1 MIKIIFLGDIFGK
14 PGRNAV
20 KKILPELKEKYQ
32 PDLIIANAENL
43 AHGNG
48 ITALTITEMREA
60 GIDIF
65 TSGNHIFDKPEEA
78 QKTLNDPDS
87 PLLRPANYPKE
98 DPGKGVKSI
107 RIRDANILIFNL
119 LGRVFMKEDVDDPFI
134 TAQNIFDYHKKDTN
148 IFILDFHA
156 EATSEKVALMHYL
169 DGKISALIG
178 THTHIPTADAKITKK
193 GMAYITDIGMVGPAD
208 SVIGLKKE
216 PVIEQYLTQI
226 KQKMEVP
233 ENGELEVNAIYLEIN
248 EKTGR
253 AVKIE
258 KIYKLVA

>member
-1 MIKIIFLGDIFGK
+1 MKILFFGDIFGK

-20 KKILPELKEKYQ
+20 KKIMPELKEKYQ

-48 ITALTITEMREA
+48 VTASTISEMREA
-60 GIDIF
+60 GIDVF
-65 TSGNHIFDKPEEA
+65 TSGNHVFDKQEEA
-78 QKTLNDPDS
+78 QKILNDPDS

-98 DPGKGVKSI
+98 DPGKGVKLI
-107 RIRDANILIFNL
+107 RIRDINILIFNL

-134 TAQNIFDYHKKDTN
+134 TAQNIVDYHKKDAN

-178 THTHIPTADAKITKK
+178 THTHIPTADNKITKK
-193 GMAYITDIGMVGPAD
+193 GTAYITDIGMVGPAD

-233 ENGELEVNAIYLEIN
+233 ENGGLEINAIYLEID
-248 EKTGR
+248 EKTGK
-253 AVKIE
+253 AVTIE
-258 KIYKLVA
+258 KIHKLVA